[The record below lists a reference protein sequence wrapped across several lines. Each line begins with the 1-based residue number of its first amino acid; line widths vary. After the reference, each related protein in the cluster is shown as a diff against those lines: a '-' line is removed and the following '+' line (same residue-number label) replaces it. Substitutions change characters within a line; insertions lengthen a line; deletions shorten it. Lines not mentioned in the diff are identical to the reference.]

1 MESLAE
7 ETISIPVDFDP
18 FAEGDVL
25 LTALATESQ
34 KEIWASVQMGDDAN
48 CAYNE
53 SETLRLKGTL
63 QAETLQAAFQE
74 LVQRHESLRMT
85 ISPDGNTLCIN
96 ANQALEVP
104 IVDLSNFNDPD
115 RQAQLDSLI
124 RHEVETPFA
133 LEHGSLFRATIV
145 RLQPEEHW
153 VLMTAHHI
161 ICDGWSW
168 SVLMPDLAKIYSALL
183 KNETPDLEPPD
194 RFSEYA
200 LALEEAAT
208 SEDEIATENFW
219 LNQFAQSVPIV
230 DLPTDRP
237 RPALRTFNAD
247 REDWRLDF
255 ALVTNLKQMGN
266 QLGCSFMTTILAG
279 FEVFLSRLLGQEEI
293 IVGVPAAG
301 QAASGNYNLV
311 GHCVNLLPLYTTV
324 TSTQSFSDYLKQR
337 RSSVLDAYDHQQF
350 TFGSLVKKLSIPRD
364 PSRIPLVS
372 ILFNI
377 DQALQGN
384 QLPFNGLD
392 ADFFSNPRAFENFEL
407 FINAVESQTGMVLEC
422 QYNTNLFDRETIKT
436 RLAEFETLL
445 AGIVANPDQT
455 IATLPLLTTSEQQLL
470 NQWNQT
476 TAEIS
481 SHQCIHQLFEEQA
494 LRSPDA
500 IAVVFEN
507 EQLTYR
513 ELDIRANQ
521 LAHYLQSLGVKPE
534 TTVGICV
541 ERSLEMI
548 VGVLGILKAGGAYVP
563 LDPAYPQERLNF
575 LMQDAQVAVLLTQER
590 VKGNLPK
597 TTAHIVDLDQDWSLN
612 SQSIDATQLPNSGV
626 AAHNLA
632 YIIYTSGST
641 GKPKGVQIPHQN
653 AVNLLSAVQQ
663 QPGLTAQDTLL
674 SVTTLSF
681 DIAVAEVFLPLSVGA
696 RLVVVSRDVASD
708 GHQLL
713 DQMNQVK
720 ATYLQATPATWR
732 LLLAA
737 GWQGSPD
744 MKIVSTG
751 EALPKE
757 LANQLLDKGAS
768 LWNLYGPTETTIWS
782 TGYQLKS
789 SEDAITIGFPLLNT
803 QTYILDANLQPV
815 PIGISGELHIGGAG
829 LARGYLNRPELTN
842 EKFIPNPFNSAP
854 NARLYKTGDLARFLP
869 NGQIECLG
877 RIDYQVKV
885 RGYRIELGEIEA
897 ALLKHPAVKEAV
909 VVTKAD
915 IAGETSLVGYFV
927 PTTAISDDGHDQISE
942 LRQFLKLKL
951 PGFMVPSRFMP
962 LTAMPLTANG
972 KVDRKALPKID
983 VSQQLAAHYIAPRT
997 ELEQKIVDLWAEVM
1011 GIEKI
1016 GIHDNFFELGG
1027 HSILAIQVIAR
1038 LRKMM
1043 QIDLPVTT
1051 LFALPTVADFA
1062 DRIETIRWATQTMPT
1077 SQTIASDEYEEGEL

>member
-1 MESLAE
+1 MTLSSKLQ
-7 ETISIPVDFDP
+7 TQLTSVDFDP
-18 FAEGDVL
+18 FAEGDIL

-53 SETLRLKGTL
+53 SQTLRLKGTL

-96 ANQALEVP
+96 ANQALDVS
-104 IVDLSNFNDPD
+104 IADLSSFNDPD
-115 RQAQLDSLI
+115 RKAQLDSLI

-133 LEHGSLFRATIV
+133 LEHGSLFRAKIV

-168 SVLMPDLAKIYSALL
+168 AVLMPDLGKIYSALL

-194 RFSEYA
+194 RFSDYA
-200 LALEEAAT
+200 AVLEEAAT
-208 SEDEIATENFW
+208 SEDAIATENFW

-230 DLPTDRP
+230 DFPTDRP
-237 RPALRTFNAD
+237 RPAFRTFNAD
-247 REDWRLDF
+247 REDWQLDP

-266 QLGCSFMTTILAG
+266 QLGCSFMTTMLAG

-293 IVGVPAAG
+293 VVGIPAAG
-301 QAASGNYNLV
+301 QAASDNYKLV
-311 GHCVNLLPLYTTV
+311 GHCVNLLPLYTTI
-324 TSTQSFSDYLKQR
+324 TPNQSFSDYLKQR
-337 RSSVLDAYDHQQF
+337 RSSILDAYDHQQF
-350 TFGSLVKKLSIPRD
+350 TFGSLVKKLSIQRD

-384 QLPFNGLD
+384 QLPFDGLD
-392 ADFFSNPRAFENFEL
+392 ADLFSNPRAFENFEI
-407 FINAVESQTGMVLEC
+407 FINASESQTGMVLEC
-422 QYNTNLFDRETIKT
+422 QYNTNLFNRKTIKT

-445 AGIVANPDQT
+445 AGITANPDQA
-455 IATLPLLTTSEQQLL
+455 IATLPLLTASEQQLL
-470 NQWNQT
+470 IQWNQT
-476 TAEIS
+476 TAEVP
-481 SHQCIHQLFEEQA
+481 SHRCIHQLFEEQA
-494 LRSPDA
+494 LRSPEA

-513 ELDIRANQ
+513 ELDVRANQ
-521 LAHYLQSLGVKPE
+521 LAHYLQSLGVKLE
-534 TTVGICV
+534 TTVGIYV
-541 ERSLEMI
+541 DRSLEMI
-548 VGVLGILKAGGAYVP
+548 IGVLGILKAGGAYVP
-563 LDPAYPQERLNF
+563 LDPSYPKERLDF

-590 VKGNLPK
+590 VRGSLPE
-597 TTAHIVDLDQDWSLN
+597 TTAQIVDLDQDWSLN
-612 SQSIDATQLPNSGV
+612 SQSINTTQPPSSGV

-653 AVNLLSAVQQ
+653 AVNLLSAVRQ
-663 QPGLTAQDTLL
+663 QPGLTDQDTLI

-696 RLVVVSRDVASD
+696 RLVVASRDVASD
-708 GHQLL
+708 GYQLL

-751 EALPKE
+751 EALPQE

-789 SEDAITIGFPLLNT
+789 SDDSITIGFPLPNT
-803 QTYILDANLQPV
+803 QIYILDANLQPV
-815 PIGISGELHIGGAG
+815 PIGIPGELHIGGIG

-842 EKFIPNPFNSAP
+842 EKFIPNPFSSAP

-885 RGYRIELGEIEA
+885 RGFRIELGEVESALSEHPSVRQCVVATWKNEA
-897 ALLKHPAVKEAV
+897 SDER
-909 VVTKAD
+909 
-915 IAGETSLVGYFV
+915 LVAYIVGQKGDEGATV
-927 PTTAISDDGHDQISE
+927 GE
-942 LRQFLKLKL
+942 LRTFMKQKV
-951 PGFMVPSRFMP
+951 PDFMVPSNFVLIDSLP
-962 LTAMPLTANG
+962 LTSNG
-972 KVDRKALPKID
+972 KVDRKALPQPDI
-983 VSQQLAAHYIAPRT
+983 SRGLAENYVAPRSPI
-997 ELEQKIVDLWAEVM
+997 EQEMADIWAPILKLER
-1011 GIEKI
+1011 I

-1027 HSILAIQVIAR
+1027 HSLLASQLLAQIRQKFAVNLQLRLLFEASTIAELTER
-1038 LRKMM
+1038 L
-1043 QIDLPVTT
+1043 
-1051 LFALPTVADFA
+1051 
-1062 DRIETIRWATQTMPT
+1062 ETIRWAAQGL
-1077 SQTIASDEYEEGEL
+1077 QASGDETTTDYEEGEL